1 MEIQTEL
8 TDSELALQLST
19 TPTSNLQKAWYISS
33 LLRSLGRPAK
43 SIELSS
49 MCTQFY
55 ATPNFVEY
63 LCGIPN
69 SPIFLTPD
77 CFVST
82 SSNRYVSPR
91 EITENFDSRLKN
103 LPPYGLEM
111 VLGQRV
117 DEEAVKV
124 YFRKRRKIGSD
135 SRYWLLELE
144 TELSDSE
151 AGNVTELQKAWYVFA
166 LLLSFGRPARSIE
179 LACNCALFFITPS
192 YVEFLAQMPN
202 SPIYFTPDC
211 FVTLSS
217 VGYISAT
224 EIADNLN
231 TELKILPPYGFEI
244 ASGQGINVQTVKTYF
259 RQRRQVRSDDEY
271 LSVPKKRAI
280 LDNFEGKEMEK
291 YFL

>member
-1 MEIQTEL
+1 MEMQIEL

-19 TPTSNLQKAWYISS
+19 VPTTNLQKAWYISS

-49 MCTQFY
+49 LCTQFY

-77 CFVST
+77 CFVTT
-82 SSNRYVSPR
+82 SSNGYVSPR
-91 EITENFDSRLKN
+91 EITENFNSKSKKF
-103 LPPYGLEM
+103 PHYGHEM

-117 DEEAVKV
+117 DEEEVKV

-151 AGNVTELQKAWYVFA
+151 AGNVTELQKAWYIFA

-179 LACNCALFFITPS
+179 LAHNCALFFITPG
-192 YVEFLAQMPN
+192 YVEFLAQIPN
-202 SPIYFTPDC
+202 SPIYLTPDY
-211 FVTLSS
+211 FVTISS
-217 VGYISAT
+217 LGYISAR
-224 EIADNLN
+224 EIAENLN
-231 TELKILPPYGFEI
+231 TELKMLPPYGFEI
-244 ASGQGINVQTVKTYF
+244 SSGQRINVEAVKTYF
-259 RQRRQVRSDDEY
+259 RQRRKVRSDDEY

-280 LDNFEGKEMEK
+280 LDNFEGKEM
-291 YFL
+291 